1 MTDWNVQYV
10 SKEQLF
16 ENAKK
21 IFNTVQAD
29 ISTAITEYLG
39 THVYVFFKDNKYFAY
54 LPFDELDYTNY

>member
-54 LPFDELDYTNY
+54 